1 MNRFLTKF
9 IRTHSLKSV
18 IFIYILIFSLLT
30 LFILTKVSNFFMVNV
45 IMDNYL
51 TSYMESIYSS
61 FEYMLN
67 DMLNNISISSVNF
80 TSWSDVYNVILDNNI
95 GNSEKE
101 QLIEKYT
108 NEFINN
114 NNIISAIDI
123 ITNDGVIYRNSKNN
137 IELPS
142 IDNTFTSTIIP
153 SKMSIYN
160 QPIQVDSEYY
170 IAVGTKYRDFFTG
183 FDMGYLILY
192 IPESSFCSTYQEAI
206 LENSS
211 FFIIAD
217 DRIISHSDKTMLGA
231 TVFLPQESDD
241 TKKASVLQHSKDIIG
256 KYSVSNPNVSTD
268 LSIAAILSSDNLY
281 NISNKMK
288 IYVYGIS
295 AVAFIL
301 TLIITLIFTQRLL
314 KHYTM
319 YKQDI
324 KDFSQNPKKEFVFH
338 SSNELKELTDSFNV
352 MVKTINQLIEDISIA
367 QENQREA
374 EIKALQSHIN
384 PHFIYN
390 ALDSIVCMAKIE
402 KQSRIEET
410 AYALATFFRIGLSGG
425 EKLITLRNELKHAK
439 SYIQVQQTR
448 FPDTFK
454 VEFDIP
460 DELLE
465 CKILKI
471 TIQPLLENCINHAFK
486 KKSKKKKITVTARA
500 SENNKFIILTVADN
514 GIGFTQ
520 NPLTIQKQD
529 KIHGGYGIYNVQQRL
544 KLEYG
549 NDCGLSYEINEA
561 GGTNA
566 IVKIKYIID

>member
-30 LFILTKVSNFFMVNV
+30 LFVLAKVSNFFMVNV
-45 IMDNYL
+45 VMDNYL

-67 DMLNNISISSVNF
+67 DMLNNINISYVNF
-80 TSWSDVYNVILDNNI
+80 TSWSDVYNVILDDNI
-95 GNSEKE
+95 DNSEKE
-101 QLIEKYT
+101 RLIAQYT
-108 NEFINN
+108 NEFMSNT
-114 NNIISAIDI
+114 NIISAIDI
-123 ITNDGVIYRNSKNN
+123 ITNDGLVYRNSENN
-137 IELPS
+137 IELPP
-142 IDNTFTSTIIP
+142 IDSTFTSAVIP
-153 SKMSIYN
+153 SKISIYN
-160 QPIQVDSEYY
+160 QPIQVDGEYY

-206 LENSS
+206 LDNSS

-231 TVFLPQESDD
+231 TVFLPQESEEN
-241 TKKASVLQHSKDIIG
+241 ASALQHSKNIIG
-256 KYSVSNPNVSTD
+256 KHSVSNPNVNTD
-268 LSIAAILSSDNLY
+268 ISIAAILSSDNLY
-281 NISNKMK
+281 NIVNKMK

-295 AVAFIL
+295 AIAFIL
-301 TLIITLIFTQRLL
+301 TLVITLIFTQRLL

-324 KDFSQNPKKEFVFH
+324 KDFSQNPKKKFVFH

-352 MVKTINQLIEDISIA
+352 MVKTINQLIEGISIA

-425 EKLITLRNELKHAK
+425 ERLITLENELKHAK
-439 SYIQVQQTR
+439 SYLQVQQTR
-448 FPDTFK
+448 FPNTFE

-460 DELLE
+460 DELLK

-486 KKSKKKKITVTARA
+486 KSSKKKKITVNARV
-500 SENNKFIILTVADN
+500 SENNNFIILTVADN

-520 NPLTIQKQD
+520 NPLTIQKRD
-529 KIHGGYGIYNVQQRL
+529 KTHGGYGIYNVQQRL